1 VERIRHYL
9 GAYAA
14 RLGRLDAVVFT
25 GGIGENSQV
34 LRQMVC
40 ENMEILGLSI
50 DEDLNKSKDNSPRK
64 ISRGVVPILVIP
76 TNEELEI
83 AMQAQLALGEK

>member
-1 VERIRHYL
+1 
-9 GAYAA
+9 
-14 RLGRLDAVVFT
+14 
-25 GGIGENSQV
+25 
-34 LRQMVC
+34 VC

-50 DEDLNKSKDNSPRK
+50 DEDMNKSKDNSPRK